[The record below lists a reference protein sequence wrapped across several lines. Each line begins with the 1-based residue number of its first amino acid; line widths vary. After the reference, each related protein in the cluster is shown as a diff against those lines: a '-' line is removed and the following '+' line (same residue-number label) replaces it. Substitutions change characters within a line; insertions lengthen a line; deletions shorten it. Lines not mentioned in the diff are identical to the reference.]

1 MLKTFTLSDG
11 QVIPA
16 GVIIEVPA
24 VAISFDPELFPQP
37 EKFDPLRFYKLRQK
51 ARDGGGSSESAA
63 LNQFVSVS
71 QNSLTFGYGRHA
83 CPGRFFAANEL
94 KMILSNMLLKYD
106 IGLANGATE
115 RYPNMEF
122 AHMVSLVGGS
132 DWLIPCV
139 SRTFQLITRCSL
151 FPIPRRS

>member
-1 MLKTFTLSDG
+1 
-11 QVIPA
+11 
-16 GVIIEVPA
+16 VPA
-24 VAISFDPELFPQP
+24 VAVSFDPELFPQP
-37 EKFDPLRFYKLRQK
+37 EKFDPLRFYKLRQQ
-51 ARDGGGSSESAA
+51 ARGGGGSAESAA

-106 IGLANGATE
+106 IKLANGVTE

-122 AHMVSLVGGS
+122 AHMVSLVIVMMQPLS
-132 DWLIPCV
+132 
-139 SRTFQLITRCSL
+139 T
-151 FPIPRRS
+151 